1 VFDTPVETPA
11 TARAR
16 WLAEVAIAL
25 EQAELVL
32 NRLNGDVH
40 PGWNLTELLMRI
52 GAAKREVALLRL
64 GRPSRSQSDPRWT
77 KLPPWQDGD
86 RSAV

>member
-1 VFDTPVETPA
+1 VFDTPVEVPP

-16 WLAEVAIAL
+16 WLAEVADAL

-40 PGWNLTELLMRI
+40 PGSTLTELSMRI
-52 GAAKREVALLRL
+52 GAAKREVVLLRM
-64 GRPSRSQSDPRWT
+64 GRQSRSRGDPRWT
-77 KLPPWQDGD
+77 KLPPWEDSE